1 IRDIARLAG
10 VSSTTVSRVLN
21 EKPDVDPLTRKRI
34 ERIVDEQR
42 FVPSVAGAGLAG
54 GRTGLI
60 GVLVPSL
67 TWAIMSPVLSGV
79 TDVVE
84 HTAYE
89 LVLYSLGRRRERGEI
104 IRRIVDAKL
113 IDGLIAIYPDVAAR
127 EGDVVD
133 EDRPASRHLSQI
145 HEQGFPI
152 VVVDDQYV
160 HDDLPWISSDNLQG
174 AVDAVRHLIASGHR
188 RIAHISGPE
197 PYLCSRERLAGYRA
211 ALREAQL
218 PHDPQLEVVG
228 DFTPSGGRAASA
240 RLFALPAPPTAIFA
254 ANDDMAYGVLAEVRQ
269 RGLRVPKD
277 VAVVGFDDA
286 GPSAHTHPPLT
297 SVRQPFL
304 DTGRQAAT
312 ALVTLVD
319 ALRTPMAGGS
329 RWSRPGRPSQDGLV
343 VEQSSGPVR
352 LAQPPPLRMQLT
364 SQLIARASTRTSK
377 QALNHLGGVGEDRP

>member
-1 IRDIARLAG
+1 MAGKITIRDIARLAG

-79 TDVVE
+79 TEVVE

-89 LVLYSLGRRRERGEI
+89 LVLYSLGRRHERGEI

-145 HEQGFPI
+145 HEQGFPV

-160 HDDLPWISSDNLQG
+160 HDDLPWISMDNRQG
-174 AVDAVRHLIASGHR
+174 AVDAVRHLIASGHQ

-197 PYLCSRERLAGYRA
+197 PTCA
-211 ALREAQL
+211 
-218 PHDPQLEVVG
+218 H
-228 DFTPSGGRAASA
+228 ASA
-240 RLFALPAPPTAIFA
+240 
-254 ANDDMAYGVLAEVRQ
+254 
-269 RGLRVPKD
+269 
-277 VAVVGFDDA
+277 
-286 GPSAHTHPPLT
+286 S
-297 SVRQPFL
+297 
-304 DTGRQAAT
+304 QA
-312 ALVTLVD
+312 
-319 ALRTPMAGGS
+319 
-329 RWSRPGRPSQDGLV
+329 
-343 VEQSSGPVR
+343 
-352 LAQPPPLRMQLT
+352 
-364 SQLIARASTRTSK
+364 IARR
-377 QALNHLGGVGEDRP
+377 